1 MVKAIPHFALDML
14 PAHHHDAV
22 ADARDLRQFAE
33 DSQYSDTVLGKP
45 AHDAV
50 DLGLGA
56 EIDATGSAGRGSSRG
71 AWLKNQRD
79 SSTFC
84 WLPPDRE
91 TVRLSHEE
99 DVFGHAQAG

>member
-33 DSQYSDTVLGKP
+33 DYQYSDTVLGKP

-56 EIDATGSAGRGSSRG
+56 EIDATGSARRGSSRG
-71 AWLKNQRD
+71 AWLKA
-79 SSTFC
+79 SATAAPSAGCHST
-84 WLPPDRE
+84 
-91 TVRLSHEE
+91 
-99 DVFGHAQAG
+99 G